1 MNNFISALVFNVWDK
16 NKFTGEVIEVPKDLD
31 DDLFNGVH
39 NANLGHYFTIAP
51 LPNDFDETKHTAHYQ
66 VDTQEWVLQN
76 LKLSGEFYEKATGKK
91 FEEIDAK
98 DISLYTNITP
108 LQNYNDGT
116 KQAFN
121 DDLEAWEYTF
131 KGEELLAYEAK
142 IELESAKN
150 QKINELEAAYE
161 KSKKIKFVQA
171 KIEEMN
177 ILDRDHFF
185 DMISSLR
192 RGENELIGEG
202 DLVIKRHINHQERKE
217 LVAIVYFQRLVFYD
231 KFVHT
236 YAGMPISIR
245 EDNYCKYLKLK
256 AAIEQCQT
264 QDNLD
269 LIAFN
274 FLNPDGV
281 LIDVQAEA
289 ESILKSPETPDV
301 IKQKIEERR
310 GKDGFIRLFYSY

>member
-1 MNNFISALVFNVWDK
+1 MIKKQCAIFDK
-16 NKFTGEVIEVPKDLD
+16 NTKIYRHTRTLHFSFNGELLDLIEGCDYIESDFSPLNGLWKYNGNDFVEIIESIFYKKTDAGEENTIEVAHKNEYTQIP
-31 DDLFNGVH
+31 
-39 NANLGHYFTIAP
+39 P
-51 LPNDFDETKHTAHYQ
+51 L
-66 VDTQEWVLQN
+66 
-76 LKLSGEFYEKATGKK
+76 KK
-91 FEEIDAK
+91 
-98 DISLYTNITP
+98 
-108 LQNYNDGT
+108 YNDGT
-116 KQAFN
+116 TQAFN

-142 IELESAKN
+142 IELEGAKN

-171 KIEEMN
+171 KNEEMN

-192 RGENELIGEG
+192 RGEKELNGEG
-202 DLVIKRHINHQERKE
+202 DLVIKRHINHQDRKE

-231 KFVHT
+231 KFMHAH
-236 YAGMPISIR
+236 AGMLISIR
-245 EDNYCKYLKLK
+245 DENYCRFFKFK

-264 QDNLD
+264 QDSLD

-281 LIDVQAEA
+281 LIDVHAEA
-289 ESILKSPETPDV
+289 ESLLKNPETPDIV
-301 IKQKIEERR
+301 KQKIEDRR
-310 GKDGFIRLFYSY
+310 GDDGYIRLFYSY